1 MSIDMDAIN
10 EKILELETCAESLVR
25 AIKSSRNRLLDD
37 EEAAVYLGAKP
48 STLRIMRCK
57 GRGAKYIKSDGL
69 GIKYDI
75 KDLDAYI
82 DSLPR
87 KGGGLC

>member
-1 MSIDMDAIN
+1 MSIDMGSID
-10 EKILELETCAESLVR
+10 EKILELEVCAEDLIK
-25 AIKSSRNRLLDD
+25 AIKNSKTRLLDE

-57 GRGAKYIKSDGL
+57 GKGAKYIKTDGL

-75 KDLDAYI
+75 RDLDAYI
-82 DSLPR
+82 ESLPR
-87 KGGGLC
+87 KGGGII